1 MKERI
6 TDKKWF
12 VYALVPL
19 CALCWGFSYLGI
31 TVTLKSLEPI
41 QLLAMRWTVS
51 ALIFL
56 LLAACRV
63 IKIQYKGKDIKL
75 VLTVGILQPCIYSI
89 FETVGVKLTTTSES
103 SIFIATIPL
112 MVLIIGSVILH
123 KKNSRRTILAIIMAF
138 AGVVIC
144 VAFSPNFSIGG
155 KGLGYLILFCAV
167 LIGAFYT
174 YSSSKAAEQFDAVE
188 VTFSISVMGGIFF
201 NCVSFAMG
209 YGLSGYRA
217 CLTDIKLLIGVLFL
231 GICCSCL
238 CYLIFNFVLGKLPT
252 AIGTNLVTNST
263 TAVGVI
269 SGCVFAGDPFGW
281 YTVAGVALT
290 ITGVCLS
297 SLGNKEL
304 TEPAAEADAGP
315 MAEIAEGK

>member
-1 MKERI
+1 MKEKI

-12 VYALVPL
+12 IYALVPL

-31 TVTLKSLEPI
+31 TVTLKSLEPM

-56 LLAACRV
+56 ILAACKV
-63 IKIQYKGKDIKL
+63 IKIKYKGKDIKL
-75 VLTVGILQPCIYSI
+75 VLTVGVLQPCIYSI

-112 MVLIIGSVILH
+112 MVLIIGSLVLH
-123 KKNSRRTILAIIMAF
+123 KKNSKRTILAIMMAF
-138 AGVVIC
+138 TGVVIC
-144 VAFSPNFSIGG
+144 VAFSPNFSLGG

-167 LIGAFYT
+167 LTGALYT
-174 YSSSKAAEQFDAVE
+174 YSSSRAAEQFDAVE

-209 YGLSGYRA
+209 YGFSGYKA
-217 CLTDIKLLIGVLFL
+217 CLTDMKLLIGVLFL
-231 GICCSCL
+231 GTCCSCL
-238 CYLIFNFVLGKLPT
+238 CYLIFNYVLGKLPT

-297 SLGNKEL
+297 SVGNKE
-304 TEPAAEADAGP
+304 PDIAEA
-315 MAEIAEGK
+315 EGADEK

>member
-1 MKERI
+1 MKEKI

-12 VYALVPL
+12 IYALVPL

-31 TVTLKSLEPI
+31 TVTLKSLEPM

-56 LLAACRV
+56 ILAACKV
-63 IKIQYKGKDIKL
+63 IKIKYKGKDIKL
-75 VLTVGILQPCIYSI
+75 VLTVGVLQPCIYSI
-89 FETVGVKLTTTSES
+89 FETIGVKLTTTSES

-112 MVLIIGSVILH
+112 MVLIIGSLVLH
-123 KKNSRRTILAIIMAF
+123 KKNSKRTILAIMMAF

-144 VAFSPNFSIGG
+144 VAFSPNFSLGG

-167 LIGAFYT
+167 LTGALYT
-174 YSSSKAAEQFDAVE
+174 YSSSRAAEQFDAVE

-209 YGLSGYRA
+209 YGFSGYRA
-217 CLTDIKLLIGVLFL
+217 CLTDMKLLIGVLFL
-231 GICCSCL
+231 GTCCSCL
-238 CYLIFNFVLGKLPT
+238 CYLIFNYVLGKLPT

-269 SGCVFAGDPFGW
+269 SGCAFAGDPFGW

-297 SLGNKEL
+297 SVSNKEL
-304 TEPAAEADAGP
+304 D
-315 MAEIAEGK
+315 IAETEGADENNY

>member
-1 MKERI
+1 MKEKI
-6 TDKKWF
+6 SDKKWF
-12 VYALVPL
+12 IYALVPL

-56 LLAACRV
+56 ILAACRI
-63 IKIQYKGKDIKL
+63 IKVQYKGKDIKL

-112 MVLIIGSVILH
+112 MVLIIGSLILH
-123 KKNSRRTILAIIMAF
+123 KKNSRRTILAIVMAF

-144 VAFSPNFSIGG
+144 VAFSPNFSLGG

-167 LIGAFYT
+167 LTGAFYT
-174 YSSSKAAEQFDAVE
+174 YTSSKAAEQFDAIE
-188 VTFSISVMGGIFF
+188 VTFSIAVMGGIFF

-209 YGLSGYRA
+209 YGFSGYRA
-217 CLTDIKLLIGVLFL
+217 CLTDMKLLAGVLFL
-231 GICCSCL
+231 GICCSSL

-252 AIGTNLVTNST
+252 AIATNLVTNST

-269 SGCVFAGDPFGW
+269 SGCAFAGDPFGW

-304 TEPAAEADAGP
+304 ADSSPVAGDEVNTDK
-315 MAEIAEGK
+315 MKAK

>member
-1 MKERI
+1 MKEKI

-12 VYALVPL
+12 IYALVPL

-31 TVTLKSLEPI
+31 TVTLKSLEPM

-56 LLAACRV
+56 ILAACKV
-63 IKIQYKGKDIKL
+63 IKIKYKGKDIKL
-75 VLTVGILQPCIYSI
+75 VLTVGVLQPCIYSI
-89 FETVGVKLTTTSES
+89 FETIGVKLTTTSES

-112 MVLIIGSVILH
+112 MVLIIGSLVLH
-123 KKNSRRTILAIIMAF
+123 KKNSKRTILAIMMAF

-144 VAFSPNFSIGG
+144 VAFSPNFSLGG

-167 LIGAFYT
+167 LTGALYT
-174 YSSSKAAEQFDAVE
+174 YSSSRAAEQFDAVE

-209 YGLSGYRA
+209 YGFSGYRA
-217 CLTDIKLLIGVLFL
+217 CLTDMKLLIGVLFL
-231 GICCSCL
+231 GTCCSCL
-238 CYLIFNFVLGKLPT
+238 CYLIFNYVLGKLPT

-269 SGCVFAGDPFGW
+269 SGCAFAGDPFGW

-297 SLGNKEL
+297 SVGNKEL
-304 TEPAAEADAGP
+304 D
-315 MAEIAEGK
+315 IAETEGADENNC

>member
-1 MKERI
+1 MKEKI

-12 VYALVPL
+12 IYALVPL

-31 TVTLKSLEPI
+31 TVTLKSLEPM

-56 LLAACRV
+56 ILAACKV
-63 IKIQYKGKDIKL
+63 IKIKYKGKDIKL
-75 VLTVGILQPCIYSI
+75 VLTVGVLQPCIYSI
-89 FETVGVKLTTTSES
+89 FETIGVKLTTTSES

-112 MVLIIGSVILH
+112 MVLIIGSLVLH
-123 KKNSRRTILAIIMAF
+123 KKNSKRTILAIMMAF

-144 VAFSPNFSIGG
+144 VAFSPNFSLGG

-167 LIGAFYT
+167 LTGALYT
-174 YSSSKAAEQFDAVE
+174 YSSSRAAEQFDAVE

-209 YGLSGYRA
+209 YGFSGYRA
-217 CLTDIKLLIGVLFL
+217 CLTDMKLLIGVLFL
-231 GICCSCL
+231 GTCCSCL
-238 CYLIFNFVLGKLPT
+238 CYLIFNYVLGKLPT

-269 SGCVFAGDPFGW
+269 SGCAFAGDPFGW

-297 SLGNKEL
+297 SVGNKE
-304 TEPAAEADAGP
+304 PD
-315 MAEIAEGK
+315 IAETEGADENNC

>member
-56 LLAACRV
+56 VLAACRV
-63 IKIQYKGKDIKL
+63 IRIQYKGKDIKL

-144 VAFSPNFSIGG
+144 VAFSPDFSIGG

-167 LIGAFYT
+167 LTGAFYT

-217 CLTDIKLLIGVLFL
+217 CLTDMKLLIGVVFL
-231 GICCSCL
+231 GTCCSCL

-269 SGCVFAGDPFGW
+269 SGCAFAGDPFGW

-304 TEPAAEADAGP
+304 ADPVAEAE
-315 MAEIAEGK
+315 AETKAETAEAK